1 MQRMTVAE
9 AANVLGVTR
18 DAVRKRIKRDSIEWE
33 TGPDGETYVF
43 VDASATANDASATN
57 ADMSEDTSGHDDRE
71 KLIEFLYEQLEHERE
86 VNRENRRIIAGL
98 VQRIPAIE
106 PPPETP
112 SEPRES
118 PVTSA
123 SRANRSSR

>member
-43 VDASATANDASATN
+43 VDASATN

>member
-1 MQRMTVAE
+1 MTVAE

-71 KLIEFLYEQLEHERE
+71 KLIEFLYEQLEHEKLTER
-86 VNRENRRIIAGL
+86 
-98 VQRIPAIE
+98 
-106 PPPETP
+106 TT
-112 SEPRES
+112 ES
-118 PVTSA
+118 LPV
-123 SRANRSSR
+123 